1 MTMAAKKKPRP
12 PASDALLMLALEF
25 LAVGL
30 FTLIAGSSDEIG
42 TLMTLF
48 MVGLWLIYFIT
59 DSGVLLK
66 LEKSLEVLIDPAKAA
81 TSKGPVY
88 L

>member
-1 MTMAAKKKPRP
+1 MASKKKSRP

-30 FTLIAGSSDEIG
+30 FTLIAGSNEEIG
-42 TLMTLF
+42 TLMILF
-48 MVGLWLIYFIT
+48 MTGLWLIYLIT
-59 DSGVLLK
+59 ESGVLLK
-66 LEKSLEVLIDPAKAA
+66 LEKGLEVLIDPAKAA
-81 TSKGPVY
+81 SSKGPVY